1 MNREEI
7 LSHVDHT
14 LLKPEATWPQIQ
26 TLCDEAIANHTASVC
41 INTCYVKQAVEYMA
55 GRIPVCCVVGFPLG
69 AMDTASK
76 AFEAKTAIENGAAEV
91 DMVIN
96 IGRLK
101 NGEYDAVREDI
112 RAVKQAVGDKVLKV
126 IIETCLLTEAE
137 KIRLC
142 EIVSQSGADYIKTST
157 GFAGGGATRADVAL
171 LVIAGEPSQED
182 LQWAQQLK
190 EQNTP
195 FLVVQTKGDLA
206 APAQL
211 PADLAERAVA
221 VSAAT
226 GDGIEALRA
235 ALTALVP
242 EDFGRQ
248 DLTRGLCSAGD
259 VVLLVMPQDIQAP
272 KGRLILPQVRTI
284 RHLLDLK
291 CTVVSTTADGLD
303 GALAALSAPPKLIIT
318 DSQCFPLVAA
328 KKPEKSLLT
337 SFSILMAAD
346 KGDIDA
352 FAQGA
357 KAIGTL
363 NQDSRVLIA
372 EGCTHAPLEEDI
384 GRVKI
389 PNLLRKR
396 VGQGLQVDVVAGN
409 DFPHDL
415 TGYDLVIHCG
425 GCMFNRAYV
434 LSRLTQAQ
442 RQGVP
447 MTNYGV
453 AIAYLTGILEQVS
466 W

>member
-1 MNREEI
+1 MSGLQETPAAQRLHIALYGRRNAGKSSLINALTGQQVALVSPVAGTTADPVKKAMELHPIGPVLFIDTAGYDDEGELGQLR
-7 LSHVDHT
+7 V
-14 LLKPEATWPQIQ
+14 EATRD
-26 TLCDEAIANHTASVC
+26 TL
-41 INTCYVKQAVEYMA
+41 Q
-55 GRIPVCCVVGFPLG
+55 
-69 AMDTASK
+69 
-76 AFEAKTAIENGAAEV
+76 
-91 DMVIN
+91 
-96 IGRLK
+96 
-101 NGEYDAVREDI
+101 
-112 RAVKQAVGDKVLKV
+112 
-126 IIETCLLTEAE
+126 
-137 KIRLC
+137 
-142 EIVSQSGADYIKTST
+142 
-157 GFAGGGATRADVAL
+157 RADVAL
-171 LVIAGEPSQED
+171 LVIAGQPSEED
-182 LQWAQQLK
+182 LGWAQQLK
-190 EQNTP
+190 AQNTP
-195 FLVVQTKGDLA
+195 FLVVQTKGDLV

-211 PADLAERAVA
+211 PPDLAERAVA

-226 GDGIEALRA
+226 GEGIEALRA

-291 CTVVSTTADGLD
+291 CTVVSTTNHGLD

-328 KKPEKSLLT
+328 KKPEQSLLT

-363 NQDSRVLIA
+363 HEHSRVLIA

-434 LSRLTQAQ
+434 LSRLAQAQ

>member
-1 MNREEI
+1 MSGLQETPAAQRLHIALYGRRNAGKSSLINALTGQQVALVSPVAGTTADPVKKAMELHPIGPVLFIDTAGYDDEGELGQLR
-7 LSHVDHT
+7 V
-14 LLKPEATWPQIQ
+14 EATRD
-26 TLCDEAIANHTASVC
+26 TL
-41 INTCYVKQAVEYMA
+41 
-55 GRIPVCCVVGFPLG
+55 
-69 AMDTASK
+69 
-76 AFEAKTAIENGAAEV
+76 
-91 DMVIN
+91 
-96 IGRLK
+96 
-101 NGEYDAVREDI
+101 
-112 RAVKQAVGDKVLKV
+112 
-126 IIETCLLTEAE
+126 
-137 KIRLC
+137 
-142 EIVSQSGADYIKTST
+142 
-157 GFAGGGATRADVAL
+157 TRADVAL

-182 LQWAQQLK
+182 LGWAQQLT

-195 FLVVQTKGDLA
+195 FLVVQTKGDLV

-211 PADLAERAVA
+211 PPDLAERAVA

-328 KKPEKSLLT
+328 KKPGESLLT

-357 KAIGTL
+357 KAIGAL
-363 NQDSRVLIA
+363 HEHSRVLIA

-396 VGQGLQVDVVAGN
+396 VGQGLQVDVVAGS

-434 LSRLTQAQ
+434 LSRLAQAQ

-453 AIAYLTGILEQVS
+453 AIAYLTGILNQVS

>member
-1 MNREEI
+1 MSGLQETPAAQRLHIALYGRRNAGKSSLINALTGQQVALVSPVAGTTADPVKKAMELHPIGPVLFIDTAGYDDEGELGQLR
-7 LSHVDHT
+7 V
-14 LLKPEATWPQIQ
+14 EATRD
-26 TLCDEAIANHTASVC
+26 TL
-41 INTCYVKQAVEYMA
+41 Q
-55 GRIPVCCVVGFPLG
+55 
-69 AMDTASK
+69 
-76 AFEAKTAIENGAAEV
+76 
-91 DMVIN
+91 
-96 IGRLK
+96 
-101 NGEYDAVREDI
+101 
-112 RAVKQAVGDKVLKV
+112 
-126 IIETCLLTEAE
+126 
-137 KIRLC
+137 
-142 EIVSQSGADYIKTST
+142 
-157 GFAGGGATRADVAL
+157 RADVAL
-171 LVIAGEPSQED
+171 LVIAGAPSQED
-182 LQWAQQLK
+182 LQWAQQLQ

-211 PADLAERAVA
+211 PKELAERAVA

-226 GDGIEALRA
+226 GEGIEALRA

-291 CTVVSTTADGLD
+291 CTVVSTTNHGLN

-328 KKPEKSLLT
+328 KKPEQSLLT

-363 NQDSRVLIA
+363 TENSRVLIA

-389 PNLLRKR
+389 PNLLRRR
-396 VGQGLQVDVVAGN
+396 VGQGLQVDVVAGS
-409 DFPHDL
+409 DFPHNL

-434 LSRLTQAQ
+434 LSRLAQAQ

>member
-1 MNREEI
+1 MSGLQETPAAQRLHIALYGRRNAGKSSLINALTGQQVALVSPVAGTTADPVKKAMELHPIGPVLFIDTAGYDDEGELGQLR
-7 LSHVDHT
+7 V
-14 LLKPEATWPQIQ
+14 EATRD
-26 TLCDEAIANHTASVC
+26 TL
-41 INTCYVKQAVEYMA
+41 
-55 GRIPVCCVVGFPLG
+55 
-69 AMDTASK
+69 
-76 AFEAKTAIENGAAEV
+76 
-91 DMVIN
+91 
-96 IGRLK
+96 
-101 NGEYDAVREDI
+101 
-112 RAVKQAVGDKVLKV
+112 
-126 IIETCLLTEAE
+126 
-137 KIRLC
+137 
-142 EIVSQSGADYIKTST
+142 
-157 GFAGGGATRADVAL
+157 TRADVAL

-195 FLVVQTKGDLA
+195 FVVAQTKGDLA

-211 PADLAERAVA
+211 PPDLAERAVA

-226 GDGIEALRA
+226 GEGIEALRA

-291 CTVVSTTADGLD
+291 CTVVSTTNHGLD

-328 KKPEKSLLT
+328 KKPEQSLLT

-363 NQDSRVLIA
+363 TQHSRVLIA

-389 PNLLRKR
+389 PRLLRRR

-434 LSRLTQAQ
+434 LSRLAQAQ
-442 RQGVP
+442 GQGVP

-453 AIAYLTGILEQVS
+453 AIAYLTGILNQVS

>member
-1 MNREEI
+1 MSGLQETPAAQRLHIALYGRRNAGKSSLINALTGQQVALVSPVAGTTADPVKKAMELHPIGPVLFIDTAGYDDEGELGQLR
-7 LSHVDHT
+7 V
-14 LLKPEATWPQIQ
+14 EATRD
-26 TLCDEAIANHTASVC
+26 TL
-41 INTCYVKQAVEYMA
+41 
-55 GRIPVCCVVGFPLG
+55 
-69 AMDTASK
+69 
-76 AFEAKTAIENGAAEV
+76 
-91 DMVIN
+91 
-96 IGRLK
+96 
-101 NGEYDAVREDI
+101 
-112 RAVKQAVGDKVLKV
+112 
-126 IIETCLLTEAE
+126 
-137 KIRLC
+137 
-142 EIVSQSGADYIKTST
+142 
-157 GFAGGGATRADVAL
+157 TRADVAL

-182 LQWAQQLK
+182 LQWAQQLREK
-190 EQNTP
+190 NTP

-211 PADLAERAVA
+211 PPDLAERAVA

-226 GDGIEALRA
+226 GEGIEALQA

-328 KKPEKSLLT
+328 KKPGESLLT

-363 NQDSRVLIA
+363 HEHSRVLIA

-434 LSRLTQAQ
+434 LSRLAQAQ
-442 RQGVP
+442 GQGVP

-453 AIAYLTGILEQVS
+453 AIAYLTGILNQVS

>member
-1 MNREEI
+1 MSGLQETPAAQRLHIALYGRRNAGKSSLINALTGQQVALVSPVAGTTADPVKKAMELHPIGPVLFIDTAGYDDVGELGQLR
-7 LSHVDHT
+7 V
-14 LLKPEATWPQIQ
+14 EATRD
-26 TLCDEAIANHTASVC
+26 TL
-41 INTCYVKQAVEYMA
+41 
-55 GRIPVCCVVGFPLG
+55 
-69 AMDTASK
+69 
-76 AFEAKTAIENGAAEV
+76 
-91 DMVIN
+91 
-96 IGRLK
+96 
-101 NGEYDAVREDI
+101 
-112 RAVKQAVGDKVLKV
+112 
-126 IIETCLLTEAE
+126 
-137 KIRLC
+137 
-142 EIVSQSGADYIKTST
+142 
-157 GFAGGGATRADVAL
+157 TRADVAL
-171 LVIAGEPSQED
+171 LVIAGEPTQED
-182 LQWAQQLK
+182 LGWAQQLQA
-190 EQNTP
+190 QNTP

-211 PADLAERAVA
+211 PKELSERAVA

-303 GALAALSAPPKLIIT
+303 GALGALSAPPKLIIT
-318 DSQCFPLVAA
+318 DSQCFPLVAE
-328 KKPEKSLLT
+328 KKPEQSLLT

-363 NQDSRVLIA
+363 TQDSRVLIA

-434 LSRLTQAQ
+434 LSRLAQAQ

-453 AIAYLTGILEQVS
+453 AIAYLTGILNQVS

>member
-1 MNREEI
+1 MSGLQETPAAQRLHIALYGRRNAGKSSLINALTGQQVALVSPVAGTTADPVKKAMELYPIGPVLFIDTAGYDDEGELGQLR
-7 LSHVDHT
+7 V
-14 LLKPEATWPQIQ
+14 EATRD
-26 TLCDEAIANHTASVC
+26 TL
-41 INTCYVKQAVEYMA
+41 Q
-55 GRIPVCCVVGFPLG
+55 
-69 AMDTASK
+69 
-76 AFEAKTAIENGAAEV
+76 
-91 DMVIN
+91 
-96 IGRLK
+96 
-101 NGEYDAVREDI
+101 
-112 RAVKQAVGDKVLKV
+112 
-126 IIETCLLTEAE
+126 
-137 KIRLC
+137 
-142 EIVSQSGADYIKTST
+142 
-157 GFAGGGATRADVAL
+157 RADVAL
-171 LVIAGEPSQED
+171 LVIAGEPTQED
-182 LQWAQQLK
+182 LGWAQQLQD
-190 EQNTP
+190 QNTP
-195 FLVVQTKGDLA
+195 FLVVQTKGDLV

-211 PADLAERAVA
+211 PPDLAQRAVA
-221 VSAAT
+221 VSSAT
-226 GDGIEALRA
+226 GEGIEALRA

-291 CTVVSTTADGLD
+291 CTVVSTTNHGLD

-328 KKPEKSLLT
+328 KKPEESLLT

-363 NQDSRVLIA
+363 TQDSRVLIA

-389 PNLLRKR
+389 PRLLRRR
-396 VGQGLQVDVVAGN
+396 VGQGLQVDVVAGS

-434 LSRLTQAQ
+434 LSRLAQAQ

>member
-1 MNREEI
+1 MSGLQETPAAQRLHIALYGRRNAGKSSLINALTGQQVALVSPVAGTTADPVKKAMELHPIGPVLFIDTAGYDDEGELGQLR
-7 LSHVDHT
+7 V
-14 LLKPEATWPQIQ
+14 EATRD
-26 TLCDEAIANHTASVC
+26 TL
-41 INTCYVKQAVEYMA
+41 
-55 GRIPVCCVVGFPLG
+55 
-69 AMDTASK
+69 
-76 AFEAKTAIENGAAEV
+76 
-91 DMVIN
+91 
-96 IGRLK
+96 
-101 NGEYDAVREDI
+101 
-112 RAVKQAVGDKVLKV
+112 
-126 IIETCLLTEAE
+126 
-137 KIRLC
+137 
-142 EIVSQSGADYIKTST
+142 
-157 GFAGGGATRADVAL
+157 TRADVAL
-171 LVIAGEPSQED
+171 LVIAGAPSQED

-211 PADLAERAVA
+211 PPDLAERAVA

-226 GDGIEALRA
+226 GEGIEALRA

-328 KKPEKSLLT
+328 KKPGESLLT
-337 SFSILMAAD
+337 SFSILMAAE

-363 NQDSRVLIA
+363 HEHSRVLIA

-396 VGQGLQVDVVAGN
+396 VGQGLQVDVVAGS

-434 LSRLTQAQ
+434 LSRLAQAQ

-453 AIAYLTGILEQVS
+453 AIAYLTGILNQVS